1 MLFVLTTVML
11 LMTGCIRENMDDCK
25 GKVTLRFRYVGDGTT
40 DIFAE
45 KIDKVTMY
53 VYSAADGSLAGVF
66 EYDEKALDAYQ
77 GANIELYPGNYQIVC
92 WGNAFENSTIHE
104 GDRIAAP
111 GHFDNTEID
120 TNDPLY
126 YGTTDIA
133 IPETLVEQD
142 YVCQFVC
149 SHIKVNVRLEGFVGA
164 WTTQTSL
171 QSRAQIDNVELAM
184 TRLPSYTDFDNIP
197 ADDHHSTYYPTLQT
211 DENDDTSFVTQF
223 NTMRF
228 KDDND
233 IMLQLLSGPERTVIQ
248 EFSLAEFMSTYGISV
263 ENRNE
268 ILIPILIRASTAGI
282 EIAEWEQKP
291 VTPGFDKDN

>member
-1 MLFVLTTVML
+1 M
-11 LMTGCIRENMDDCK
+11 
-25 GKVTLRFRYVGDGTT
+25 
-40 DIFAE
+40 
-45 KIDKVTMY
+45 
-53 VYSAADGSLAGVF
+53 
-66 EYDEKALDAYQ
+66 
-77 GANIELYPGNYQIVC
+77 
-92 WGNAFENSTIHE
+92 
-104 GDRIAAP
+104 
-111 GHFDNTEID
+111 
-120 TNDPLY
+120 
-126 YGTTDIA
+126 
-133 IPETLVEQD
+133 
-142 YVCQFVC
+142 CQFVC

-164 WTTQTSL
+164 WTTQTGL

-197 ADDHHSTYYPTLQT
+197 AADHHSTYYPTLQT

-248 EFSLAEFMSTYGISV
+248 EFSLADFMSKYGISV

-282 EIAEWEQKP
+282 EIAEGEQKP
-291 VTPGFDKDN
+291 VTPRFDKDN